1 MVFTDAKTQMILAIL
16 YFAYQI
22 FAFFILGSNVTRFC
36 SARRIQS
43 IATALI
49 IGYFI
54 YYTLFECLALPM
66 KIRGNSLFE
75 LAIVWLVVIA
85 CMLAVSILIN
95 RGYLKESLYSLK
107 QEVRSHKR
115 FFAAFAILI
124 LINFVLMVSLTPE
137 TMGVQDDSY
146 YIADASASLFTNT
159 IQQYDSYSG
168 QQITQHAA
176 AHFIPMYPIHGAV
189 VGKLLHLHPI
199 IENKW
204 CSILM
209 VLILSQL
216 TYYLLA
222 QKLMKGEK
230 KKSLQ
235 LLYLMTFFHIN
246 YVLWGKASGTF
257 FYYRLSEGKGILS
270 NLILPALILFFW
282 EANESREKA
291 RWCAL
296 ESVILGSVS
305 ICMSSLFLLPVAYAG
320 LMAGVVA
327 KEKSLKKLPI
337 FLILLT
343 PSLCALVMYQM
354 MLKGMIVFLV
364 Q

>member
-54 YYTLFECLALPM
+54 YYTLFECVALPM
-66 KIRGNSLFE
+66 KIRGNSLYE
-75 LAIVWLVVIA
+75 LAVTWSVV
-85 CMLAVSILIN
+85 VGGVLIISVLLN
-95 RGYLKESLYSLK
+95 EDYLKDSFRLLK
-107 QEVRSHKR
+107 QGVCSDKR
-115 FFAAFAILI
+115 FFGAFAVLI
-124 LINFVLMVSLTPE
+124 LINFVLMVSLTAE

-146 YIADASASLFTNT
+146 YIADATTSLFTNT
-159 IQQYDSYSG
+159 IQQYDYYSG
-168 QQITQHAA
+168 QRITQHAA
-176 AHFIPMYPIHGAV
+176 MYFIPMYPVHGAV

-204 CSILM
+204 CSVLS

-216 TYYLLA
+216 SYYLLA
-222 QKLMKGEK
+222 QKLLKGKK

-270 NLILPALILFFW
+270 NLIIPALILFFW

-320 LMAGVVA
+320 LMAGA
-327 KEKSLKKLPI
+327 ALKEKSLKKSPI
-337 FLILLT
+337 FLMLLT
-343 PSLCALVMYQM
+343 PSLCALVVYQM
-354 MLKGMIVFLV
+354 MLRGMIVILV